1 MRRTA
6 MLAGLALLVGTAACN
21 DFLNATAAVSDPN
34 QPTTANRNTL
44 LPGVAASIMTQ
55 QEGGPAMAVCEWMQ
69 QCGGVA
75 GRFVEE
81 YYKYTGV
88 TGQSFN
94 LEFNSIYA
102 AGGLVSIRAIEDE
115 ATQAND
121 PVYRGVAEVLEVV
134 NMMWAADLWG
144 DVPYSDF
151 APGKATAT
159 YDKQMTVYASLQT
172 LLDKAIT
179 DLAGNSPG
187 PVKFDIF
194 YQGNAAKW
202 TKLAHTLKAR
212 LALRTVEV
220 QGTAQYNLALAQANL
235 GINAADG
242 SEDFKGI
249 HTGNTSERNMWAQF
263 QISSFGNDLVAG
275 APLVD
280 LMKADNDPRLPQYF
294 GQNSNTACTTPLC
307 RYGGRDPLD
316 RVSAANISPL
326 KGSGRTN
333 NVTFAQPLVSWEENQ
348 LIKAEAYVQLGQVA
362 LAQPLLDA
370 VRAKYGK
377 ASKPATLQSV
387 MEEKYINLFQNV
399 ETWSDFRRTC
409 YPRLTPA
416 GSAFA
421 AVPGRFLYGTTEKQ
435 TNPNVPAEASRET
448 GRNQNDP
455 NPCPT
460 T

>member
-1 MRRTA
+1 
-6 MLAGLALLVGTAACN
+6 MLAGLVLLIGTAACN
-21 DFLNATAAVSDPN
+21 GFLDSTAAVNDPN

-81 YYKYTGV
+81 YYKYGV
-88 TGQSFN
+88 TGSSFN

-102 AGGLVSIRAIEDE
+102 AGGLISIRAIEDE
-115 ATQAND
+115 ATADND
-121 PVYRGVAEVLEVV
+121 PVYRGVAEVLEAM

-151 APGKATAT
+151 AAGKTNAT

-179 DLAGNSPG
+179 DLAANSLG
-187 PVKFDIF
+187 PSRFDIF
-194 YQGNAAKW
+194 YGGDQAKW

-220 QGTAQYNLALAQANL
+220 QGVGQYNLALAQANL
-235 GINAADG
+235 GINAANG
-242 SEDFKGI
+242 SEDFNAI
-249 HTGNTSERNMWAQF
+249 HTANTSERNMWAQF

-275 APLVD
+275 ARLVD

-294 GQNSNTACTTPLC
+294 GQNSNTACTAPLC

-316 RVSAANISPL
+316 RVKATDISPL

-333 NVTFAQPLVSWEENQ
+333 NVTFAQPLVTWEENQ
-348 LIKAEAYVQLGQVA
+348 LIKAEAYVQLGQA
-362 LAQPLLDA
+362 GLAQPLLDA

-387 MEEKYINLFQNV
+387 MEEKYINLFQNI

-416 GSAFA
+416 VSSFA
-421 AVPGRFLYGTTEKQ
+421 AIPGRFLYGTTEKQ
-435 TNPNVPAEASRET
+435 TNKENVPAEGPRET
-448 GRNQNDP
+448 GHNQNDP